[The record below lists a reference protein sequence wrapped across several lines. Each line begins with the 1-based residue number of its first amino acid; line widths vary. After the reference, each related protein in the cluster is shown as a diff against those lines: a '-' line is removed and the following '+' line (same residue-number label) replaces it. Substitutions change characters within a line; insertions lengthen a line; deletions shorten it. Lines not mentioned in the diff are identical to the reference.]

1 MNTESG
7 SEKMY
12 DNQETSQGSVFGNLS
27 VNIPSSKSN
36 KRVRATITSG
46 VNDNEDFRYLPPM
59 SSHSRSMLSP
69 FDQTGVAE
77 FLSNFEL
84 PFLEM
89 FHGIPSSSGSEK
101 RTPTSVPSPNSNI
114 AEISNKVF
122 ETNSIHQSLDSFHDN
137 LIFGE
142 TKKEDECRDD
152 FFLDE
157 QQSSEHFK
165 SFESEDNR
173 KVDQSSTGS
182 VSSHLQDNTNDDEER
197 RKREIRIQRNRESAM
212 RSRIRKN
219 NYIAELERRV
229 ENLTAE
235 KMRLEGS
242 ILQLWMENEILKR
255 GAGGSG
261 AAAQHFMGGDSVGN
275 VLNNPFLL
283 SSFLQRVDPL
293 LSTVQN
299 SGVSRL
305 TSSYSG
311 GNVSFGSEVAASNP
325 EYSRVVAKE
334 SVTMSPGQSVT
345 YPKKRKGK
353 KSF

>member
-1 MNTESG
+1 MNNESEN
-7 SEKMY
+7 EKLHE
-12 DNQETSQGSVFGNLS
+12 NQETSQGNVFGNLS

-36 KRVRATITSG
+36 KRVRATITTSG
-46 VNDNEDFRYLPPM
+46 VNDNEDFRFLPPM
-59 SSHSRSMLSP
+59 SSHSRSLFSP
-69 FDQTGVAE
+69 FDQTGE

-101 RTPTSVPSPNSNI
+101 RTPTSIPSPSSNMP
-114 AEISNKVF
+114 EISNKLF
-122 ETNSIHQSLDSFHDN
+122 ETNSMHQPLDSFPDN
-137 LIFGE
+137 LLFGE
-142 TKKEDECRDD
+142 TKKGDESRDD

-157 QQSSEHFK
+157 QESTEKLK
-165 SFESEDNR
+165 SFESEDNT

-197 RKREIRIQRNRESAM
+197 RKRELRIQRNRESAM

-242 ILQLWMENEILKR
+242 LLQLWMENEILKR
-255 GAGGSG
+255 GGGSG
-261 AAAQHFMGGDSVGN
+261 TATQRLMGGDSVGS

-293 LSTVQN
+293 LSTVQ
-299 SGVSRL
+299 
-305 TSSYSG
+305 SSV
-311 GNVSFGSEVAASNP
+311 N
-325 EYSRVVAKE
+325 
-334 SVTMSPGQSVT
+334 
-345 YPKKRKGK
+345 
-353 KSF
+353 